1 MDEWLKQ
8 LPTIKAVHQEILAL
22 DRPFEDI
29 AAFFAHDLGTVLLLS
44 GGDLDC
50 SQYHILA
57 VNPWLE
63 IQSRK
68 EKVSVRCLDKTLD
81 LETDPFSFIQ
91 AILNQFR
98 PVSGPDDIPVS
109 SGLFGYFSYDLKDRI
124 ENLPRTAMETGLSDL
139 ILYGPSL
146 ILIRKKATGETRLFI
161 PVLSHPESPDRKSV
175 V

>member
-1 MDEWLKQ
+1 MNNPKMDEWLKQ

-29 AAFFAHDLGTVLLLS
+29 AAFFAQDMGTVLLLS

-57 VNPWLE
+57 VKPWFE

-68 EKVSVRCLDKTLD
+68 EKLSIRCLDKTIH
-81 LETDPFSFIQ
+81 LEEDPFCVIQ

-98 PVSGPDDIPVS
+98 
-109 SGLFGYFSYDLKDRI
+109 
-124 ENLPRTAMETGLSDL
+124 LS
-139 ILYGPSL
+139 
-146 ILIRKKATGETRLFI
+146 
-161 PVLSHPESPDRKSV
+161 
-175 V
+175 